1 MVHQPLEDESLA
13 NLSLQNYQIL
23 STRSSSATGQRR
35 LFEGRFFGGG
45 QNIKKRGVFAAAPQD
60 VGPFFFYLF
69 FIFSLFS

>member
-1 MVHQPLEDESLA
+1 V
-13 NLSLQNYQIL
+13 YIW
-23 STRSSSATGQRR
+23 RIGATGQRR

-60 VGPFFFYLF
+60 VGPFFCYLF